1 MRTRASLPLWLFL
14 MVGPVSVDG
23 QGLPF
28 HTPSALTT
36 AFEER
41 GVRVFSMAQSRGDVT
56 SAVFPLVVL
65 PFAPHQRLTTTV
77 KLPLRYKRIRDP
89 DGASGG
95 AYSEGGIG
103 DLGLSAKYAFFVR
116 NRFAGTT
123 RVALILGASLPTGS
137 TSATMNDG
145 LPAPRPLQLG
155 TGAPSGAVTVVTTI
169 VRNRWGLNAAVGHT
183 RHGTDDDFHF
193 GAATRYD
200 LALSIRVPEEVET
213 IRTRTLQLYLEWN
226 GSIQQ
231 RATSGGSNL
240 ADTGGHVGYLSP
252 GIQWVLLPQLLIEG
266 SLQIPLLQDH
276 NGVQPDYGVRPAV
289 GARFL
294 FF

>member
-1 MRTRASLPLWLFL
+1 MT
-14 MVGPVSVDG
+14 
-23 QGLPF
+23 
-28 HTPSALTT
+28 
-36 AFEER
+36 
-41 GVRVFSMAQSRGDVT
+41 GV
-56 SAVFPLVVL
+56 VFPLVVL
-65 PFAPHQRLTTTV
+65 PFAPHERLTTTV
-77 KLPLRYKRIRDP
+77 KLPMTYKRMRDP
-89 DGASGG
+89 GGASGG
-95 AYSEGGIG
+95 AYTEGGIG
-103 DLGLSAKYAFFVR
+103 DLGLSAKFAFFVR

-137 TSATMNDG
+137 TNAKTNDG

-155 TGAPSGAVTVVTTI
+155 TGAPTGDVTVVTTI

-193 GAATRYD
+193 GAVTRYD

-226 GSIQQ
+226 GSIKQ
-231 RATSGGSNL
+231 RATSGGSKL
-240 ADTGGHVGYLSP
+240 VDTGGHVAYLSP
-252 GIQWVLLPQLLIEG
+252 GIQWVLLPRLLIEG
-266 SLQIPLLQDH
+266 SLQIPVLQDH
-276 NGVQPDYGVRPAV
+276 NGSQPDYGVRPAL

>member
-1 MRTRASLPLWLFL
+1 MPRTAPVSLWLFL
-14 MVGPVSVDG
+14 VVGPVSVAG

-41 GVRVFSMAQSRGDVT
+41 GVRAFSMVQSRGDMT
-56 SAVFPLVVL
+56 GAVFPLVVL
-65 PFAPHQRLTTTV
+65 PFAPHERLTTTV
-77 KLPLRYKRIRDP
+77 KLPLTYKRMRDP
-89 DGASGG
+89 GGASGG

-103 DLGLSAKYAFFVR
+103 DLGLSAKFAFFVR

-123 RVALILGASLPTGS
+123 RVALILGASLPTGA
-137 TSATMNDG
+137 TSAKMNDG

-155 TGAPSGAVTVVTTI
+155 TGAPSGGATIVTTI
-169 VRNRWGLNAAVGHT
+169 VRNRWGLNAAVGHA
-183 RHGTDDDFHF
+183 RHATDDDFRF
-193 GAATRYD
+193 GAVTRYD

-213 IRTRTLQLYLEWN
+213 IRTRTLQLYVEWN
-226 GSIQQ
+226 GSIEQ
-231 RATSGGSNL
+231 RATSSGSAL
-240 ADTGGHVGYLSP
+240 GDTGGHIGYLSP

-266 SLQIPLLQDH
+266 SLQIPVLQDH
-276 NGVQPDYGVRPAV
+276 NGVQPDYGVRPAI

>member
-1 MRTRASLPLWLFL
+1 MALWLFL
-14 MVGPVSVDG
+14 AVEPLSVAG

-41 GVRVFSMAQSRGDVT
+41 GVRIFSMVQSRGDVT
-56 SAVFPLVVL
+56 RVVLPLVVL
-65 PFAPHQRLTTTV
+65 PFAPHERVTTTV
-77 KLPLRYKRIRDP
+77 KLPLAYIRMRDP
-89 DGASGG
+89 GDASDGAY
-95 AYSEGGIG
+95 AEGGIG
-103 DLGLSAKYAFFVR
+103 DLRLSAKFAFFVR

-137 TSATMNDG
+137 TSARTNDG

-155 TGAPSGAVTVVTTI
+155 TGAPSGGVTVVTTI
-169 VRNRWGLNAAVGHT
+169 VRNRWGLNAAVGHV

-193 GAATRYD
+193 GAVTRYD
-200 LALSIRVPEEVET
+200 LALSIRGPEEVET
-213 IRTRTLQLYLEWN
+213 LRTRTLQLYLEWN
-226 GSIQQ
+226 GSIAQ
-231 RATSGGSNL
+231 RATSGGSEL
-240 ADTGGHVGYLSP
+240 VDTGGHVGYLSP
-252 GIQWVLLPQLLIEG
+252 GIQWVVLPQLLIEG
-266 SLQIPLLQDH
+266 GLQIPVLQNH
-276 NGVQPDYGVRPAV
+276 NGVQQDYGVRPAI